1 MLKNNHYSSR
11 KGLLLFVIGVFLSVL
26 ILMPG
31 SSLYAQQRLDDEVM
45 PKEVGRPQEK
55 ASEPINPTKEVK
67 DAAKFFYLQGVKK
80 AEKKD
85 YAEAL
90 EDLKKSYG
98 LFPNKKIK
106 TQIDKLA
113 SFLDKQTAPDIQE
126 VGESLS
132 TKKTP
137 FIDKLASFFGK
148 KTTPA
153 EKDEEDRKS
162 SSTKKTPFTER
173 LASFFGKQTT
183 PSVKNK
189 EEDIQVSEGKKS
201 AEPTTA
207 IKIRKSRAVS
217 LITGKLGAATYYK
230 QGLKKAKEKDY
241 TGALDDLIKAYK
253 LFPDKKIKTQIDKLT
268 SFLGTK
274 PILFATGKIEA
285 ETYYKQ
291 GIKKAKEKNY
301 EGALKDLISAYKLFP
316 DKKIKTQI
324 DKLASFLGKKPILF
338 AKEGEKEK
346 SLPEESDRSVKPA
359 EERPNVMKLA
369 GEIFDITESLN
380 SSRRQSDYMARNSHE
395 HSYRQDIRS
404 KSRFENDIRTLE
416 KQLLVEPGNMLLKR
430 KLGLLYESKQDWDK
444 AKEIYLDLIQQES
457 YNPDNHFFLGL
468 LYASLGDL
476 DKARYLFEE
485 ALNLKPDHQP
495 TLEAMYS
502 FLDAADTK
510 KMGKDFLK
518 KSIRQNQNGPIQ
530 KMAIIR
536 EKLENELYDEA
547 VGLAEAGL
555 EQHPNH
561 SGFLYL
567 KGIGLEQNGEIEQAR
582 YSYQGALQFDPK
594 NQDIHLALA
603 DLYYNR
609 GQFLYAAL
617 SFKDAVTLNPGDI
630 NGRYMQGL
638 SFFNA
643 GEWSR
648 AASAWESLLHYQK
661 DHRFVKNLLPEAYY
675 ILAIEYNRT
684 SEYSKS
690 RSAFD
695 NAMRTNPNT
704 DIWLPEALRI
714 LGKHYREQ
722 SMYRESFTA
731 YQEVIELRPKDSGAY
746 LGLGITYWAIGENM
760 MARGAWEKSLKL
772 NPENNEAKGW
782 LMVAQQGS

>member
-1 MLKNNHYSSR
+1 
-11 KGLLLFVIGVFLSVL
+11 
-26 ILMPG
+26 
-31 SSLYAQQRLDDEVM
+31 
-45 PKEVGRPQEK
+45 
-55 ASEPINPTKEVK
+55 
-67 DAAKFFYLQGVKK
+67 
-80 AEKKD
+80 
-85 YAEAL
+85 
-90 EDLKKSYG
+90 
-98 LFPNKKIK
+98 
-106 TQIDKLA
+106 
-113 SFLDKQTAPDIQE
+113 
-126 VGESLS
+126 
-132 TKKTP
+132 
-137 FIDKLASFFGK
+137 
-148 KTTPA
+148 
-153 EKDEEDRKS
+153 
-162 SSTKKTPFTER
+162 
-173 LASFFGKQTT
+173 
-183 PSVKNK
+183 
-189 EEDIQVSEGKKS
+189 
-201 AEPTTA
+201 
-207 IKIRKSRAVS
+207 
-217 LITGKLGAATYYK
+217 
-230 QGLKKAKEKDY
+230 
-241 TGALDDLIKAYK
+241 
-253 LFPDKKIKTQIDKLT
+253 
-268 SFLGTK
+268 
-274 PILFATGKIEA
+274 
-285 ETYYKQ
+285 
-291 GIKKAKEKNY
+291 
-301 EGALKDLISAYKLFP
+301 
-316 DKKIKTQI
+316 
-324 DKLASFLGKKPILF
+324 
-338 AKEGEKEK
+338 
-346 SLPEESDRSVKPA
+346 
-359 EERPNVMKLA
+359 MKLA

-380 SSRRQSDYMARNSHE
+380 SSRRQSDYMARNSYE
-395 HSYRQDIRS
+395 HNYRKDIRS

-416 KQLLVEPGNMLLKR
+416 NQLLVEPGNILLKR

-502 FLDAADTK
+502 FLDAGDTK

-536 EKLENELYDEA
+536 EKLENELYNEA
-547 VGLAEAGL
+547 IGLAEAGL

-603 DLYYNR
+603 NLYYNR

-617 SFKDAVTLNPGDI
+617 SFKDAVNLNPGDI

-661 DHRFVKNLLPEAYY
+661 DHRLVKNLLPEAYY

-684 SEYSKS
+684 SEYSRS

-722 SMYRESFTA
+722 AMYRESFTA

-760 MARGAWEKSLKL
+760 MARGAWEKSLEL

>member
-1 MLKNNHYSSR
+1 MLKNNHYSSG
-11 KGLLLFVIGVFLSVL
+11 KGLLLFITGVFLSVL

-31 SSLYAQQRLDDEVM
+31 SSLCAQQRLDDEVM
-45 PKEVGRPQEK
+45 PKEVGRQQEK
-55 ASEPINPTKEVK
+55 ASEPINPTREVK
-67 DAAKFFYLQGVKK
+67 EAAKFFYLQGVKK
-80 AEKKD
+80 AEKRN
-85 YAEAL
+85 YGEAL
-90 EDLKKSYG
+90 EDLKKSYK
-98 LFPNKKIK
+98 LFPDKKIK

-113 SFLDKQTAPDIQE
+113 SFLDKKTTPDIKE
-126 VGESLS
+126 DRESLS

-148 KTTPA
+148 KTTPSV
-153 EKDEEDRKS
+153 KDEE
-162 SSTKKTPFTER
+162 
-173 LASFFGKQTT
+173 
-183 PSVKNK
+183 

-207 IKIRKSRAVS
+207 IKISKSRGVS
-217 LITGKLGAATYYK
+217 LLTGKLGAATYYK

-253 LFPDKKIKTQIDKLT
+253 FFPDKKIKTQIDKLT
-268 SFLGTK
+268 SFLG
-274 PILFATGKIEA
+274 I
-285 ETYYKQ
+285 
-291 GIKKAKEKNY
+291 
-301 EGALKDLISAYKLFP
+301 
-316 DKKIKTQI
+316 
-324 DKLASFLGKKPILF
+324 KPILF
-338 AKEGEKEK
+338 AKEGEKGK
-346 SLPEESDRSVKPA
+346 SFPEESDRSVKPA
-359 EERPNVMKLA
+359 EKRPNAMKLA

-380 SSRRQSDYMARNSHE
+380 SSRRQSEYMARNSYE
-395 HSYRQDIRS
+395 HTYRKDIRS

-416 KQLLVEPGNMLLKR
+416 KQLLVEPGNILLKR
-430 KLGLLYESKQDWDK
+430 KLGLLYERKQDWDK

-476 DKARYLFEE
+476 NKARYLFEE

-502 FLDAADTK
+502 FLDAGDTK
-510 KMGKDFLK
+510 KMGKEFLN
-518 KSIRQNQNGPIQ
+518 KSIRQNQSGPIQ

-547 VGLAEAGL
+547 IGLAEAGL

-603 DLYYNR
+603 NLYYNR

-643 GEWSR
+643 GDWSR

-661 DHRFVKNLLPEAYY
+661 DHRLVKNLLPEAYY

-684 SEYSKS
+684 SEYSRS

-704 DIWLPEALRI
+704 YIWLPEALRI

-722 SMYRESFTA
+722 AMYRESFTA

-760 MARGAWEKSLKL
+760 MARGAWEKSLEL

>member
-1 MLKNNHYSSR
+1 MLKNNHYSSG
-11 KGLLLFVIGVFLSVL
+11 KGLLLFITGVFLSVL

-31 SSLYAQQRLDDEVM
+31 SSLCAQQRLDDEVM
-45 PKEVGRPQEK
+45 PKEVGRQQEK
-55 ASEPINPTKEVK
+55 ASEPINPTREVK
-67 DAAKFFYLQGVKK
+67 EAAKFFYLQGVKK
-80 AEKKD
+80 AEKRN
-85 YAEAL
+85 YGEAL
-90 EDLKKSYG
+90 EDLKKSYK
-98 LFPNKKIK
+98 LFPDKKIK

-113 SFLDKQTAPDIQE
+113 SFLGKQTTPDIE
-126 VGESLS
+126 EDGESLS

-148 KTTPA
+148 KTTPSV
-153 EKDEEDRKS
+153 KDEE
-162 SSTKKTPFTER
+162 
-173 LASFFGKQTT
+173 
-183 PSVKNK
+183 

-207 IKIRKSRAVS
+207 IKISKSRGVS

-268 SFLGTK
+268 SFLGIK
-274 PILFATGKIEA
+274 PILFAE
-285 ETYYKQ
+285 
-291 GIKKAKEKNY
+291 
-301 EGALKDLISAYKLFP
+301 
-316 DKKIKTQI
+316 
-324 DKLASFLGKKPILF
+324 
-338 AKEGEKEK
+338 EGEKGK
-346 SLPEESDRSVKPA
+346 SFPEESDRSGKPA
-359 EERPNVMKLA
+359 EKRPNAMKLA

-380 SSRRQSDYMARNSHE
+380 SSRRQSEYMARNSYE
-395 HSYRQDIRS
+395 HTYRKDIRS

-416 KQLLVEPGNMLLKR
+416 KQLLVEPGNILLKR
-430 KLGLLYESKQDWDK
+430 KLGLLYERKQDWDK

-502 FLDAADTK
+502 FLDAGDTK
-510 KMGKDFLK
+510 KMGKEFLK
-518 KSIRQNQNGPIQ
+518 KSIRQNQSGPIQ

-547 VGLAEAGL
+547 IGLAEAGL

-582 YSYQGALQFDPK
+582 YSYQGAIQFDPK

-603 DLYYNR
+603 NLYYNR

-648 AASAWESLLHYQK
+648 AASAWESLLYYQK
-661 DHRFVKNLLPEAYY
+661 DHRLVKNLLPEAYY

-684 SEYSKS
+684 SEYSRS

-704 DIWLPEALRI
+704 YIWLPEALRI

-722 SMYRESFTA
+722 AMYRESFTA

-760 MARGAWEKSLKL
+760 MARGAWEKSLEL

-782 LMVAQQGS
+782 LIVAQQGS

>member
-1 MLKNNHYSSR
+1 M
-11 KGLLLFVIGVFLSVL
+11 
-26 ILMPG
+26 
-31 SSLYAQQRLDDEVM
+31 
-45 PKEVGRPQEK
+45 
-55 ASEPINPTKEVK
+55 
-67 DAAKFFYLQGVKK
+67 
-80 AEKKD
+80 
-85 YAEAL
+85 
-90 EDLKKSYG
+90 
-98 LFPNKKIK
+98 
-106 TQIDKLA
+106 
-113 SFLDKQTAPDIQE
+113 
-126 VGESLS
+126 
-132 TKKTP
+132 
-137 FIDKLASFFGK
+137 
-148 KTTPA
+148 
-153 EKDEEDRKS
+153 
-162 SSTKKTPFTER
+162 
-173 LASFFGKQTT
+173 
-183 PSVKNK
+183 
-189 EEDIQVSEGKKS
+189 
-201 AEPTTA
+201 
-207 IKIRKSRAVS
+207 
-217 LITGKLGAATYYK
+217 GAATYYK

-253 LFPDKKIKTQIDKLT
+253 FFPDKKIKTQIDKLT
-268 SFLGTK
+268 SFLGIK
-274 PILFATGKIEA
+274 PILFAE
-285 ETYYKQ
+285 
-291 GIKKAKEKNY
+291 
-301 EGALKDLISAYKLFP
+301 
-316 DKKIKTQI
+316 
-324 DKLASFLGKKPILF
+324 
-338 AKEGEKEK
+338 EGEKGK
-346 SLPEESDRSVKPA
+346 SFPEESDRSGKPA
-359 EERPNVMKLA
+359 EKRPNAMKLA

-380 SSRRQSDYMARNSHE
+380 SSRRQSEYMARNSYE
-395 HSYRQDIRS
+395 HTYRKDIRS

-416 KQLLVEPGNMLLKR
+416 KQLLVEPGNILLKR
-430 KLGLLYESKQDWDK
+430 KLGLLYERKQDWDK

-502 FLDAADTK
+502 FLDAGDTK
-510 KMGKDFLK
+510 KMGKEFLK

-536 EKLENELYDEA
+536 EKLEIELYDEA
-547 VGLAEAGL
+547 IGLAEAGL

-582 YSYQGALQFDPK
+582 YSYQGAIQFDPK

-603 DLYYNR
+603 NLYYNR

-648 AASAWESLLHYQK
+648 AASAWESLLYYQK
-661 DHRFVKNLLPEAYY
+661 DHQLVKNLLPEAYY
-675 ILAIEYNRT
+675 ILAIEYNRA
-684 SEYSKS
+684 SEYSRS

-704 DIWLPEALRI
+704 YIWLPEALRI

-722 SMYRESFTA
+722 AMYRESFTA

-760 MARGAWEKSLKL
+760 MARGAWEKSLEL

-782 LMVAQQGS
+782 LIVAQQGS

>member
-1 MLKNNHYSSR
+1 MLKNNHYSSG
-11 KGLLLFVIGVFLSVL
+11 KGLLLFITGVFLSVL

-31 SSLYAQQRLDDEVM
+31 SSLCAQQRLDDEVM
-45 PKEVGRPQEK
+45 PKEVGRQQEK
-55 ASEPINPTKEVK
+55 ASEPINPTREVK
-67 DAAKFFYLQGVKK
+67 EAAKFFYLQGVKK
-80 AEKKD
+80 AEKRN
-85 YAEAL
+85 YGEAL
-90 EDLKKSYG
+90 EDLKKSYR
-98 LFPNKKIK
+98 LFPDKKIK

-113 SFLDKQTAPDIQE
+113 SFLGKQTTPDIE
-126 VGESLS
+126 EDGESLS

-148 KTTPA
+148 KTTPSV
-153 EKDEEDRKS
+153 KDEE
-162 SSTKKTPFTER
+162 
-173 LASFFGKQTT
+173 
-183 PSVKNK
+183 

-207 IKIRKSRAVS
+207 IKISKSRGVS

-253 LFPDKKIKTQIDKLT
+253 FFPDKKIKTQIDKLTSFLGIKPILFATGEIEAKTYYREGLKKAKEKDYEGALEDLIKAYKLFPDKKIKTQIDKLT
-268 SFLGTK
+268 SFLGIK
-274 PILFATGKIEA
+274 PILFAE
-285 ETYYKQ
+285 
-291 GIKKAKEKNY
+291 
-301 EGALKDLISAYKLFP
+301 
-316 DKKIKTQI
+316 
-324 DKLASFLGKKPILF
+324 
-338 AKEGEKEK
+338 EGEKGK
-346 SLPEESDRSVKPA
+346 SFPEESDRSGKPA
-359 EERPNVMKLA
+359 EKRPNAMKLA

-380 SSRRQSDYMARNSHE
+380 SSRRQSEYMARNSYE
-395 HSYRQDIRS
+395 HTYRKDIRS

-416 KQLLVEPGNMLLKR
+416 KQLLVEPGNILLKR
-430 KLGLLYESKQDWDK
+430 KLGLLYERKQDWDK

-502 FLDAADTK
+502 YLDDAGDTK

-547 VGLAEAGL
+547 IGLAEAGL

-582 YSYQGALQFDPK
+582 YSYQGAIQFDPK

-603 DLYYNR
+603 NLYYNR

-617 SFKDAVTLNPGDI
+617 SFKDAVNLNPGDI

-684 SEYSKS
+684 SEYSRS

-704 DIWLPEALRI
+704 YIWLPEALRI

-722 SMYRESFTA
+722 AMYRESFTA

-760 MARGAWEKSLKL
+760 MARGAWEKSLEL

-782 LMVAQQGS
+782 LIVAQQGS

>member
-11 KGLLLFVIGVFLSVL
+11 KGLLLFITGVFLSVL

-31 SSLYAQQRLDDEVM
+31 SSLCAQQRLDDEVM
-45 PKEVGRPQEK
+45 PKEVGRQQEK
-55 ASEPINPTKEVK
+55 ASEPINPTREVK
-67 DAAKFFYLQGVKK
+67 EAAKFFYLQGVKK
-80 AEKKD
+80 AEKRN
-85 YAEAL
+85 YGEAL
-90 EDLKKSYG
+90 EDLKKSYK
-98 LFPNKKIK
+98 LFPDKKIK

-113 SFLDKQTAPDIQE
+113 SFLDKKTTPDIKE
-126 VGESLS
+126 DRESLS

-148 KTTPA
+148 KTTPSV
-153 EKDEEDRKS
+153 KDEE
-162 SSTKKTPFTER
+162 
-173 LASFFGKQTT
+173 
-183 PSVKNK
+183 

-207 IKIRKSRAVS
+207 IKISKSRGVS

-253 LFPDKKIKTQIDKLT
+253 FFPDKKIKTQIDKLT
-268 SFLGTK
+268 SFLGIK
-274 PILFATGKIEA
+274 PILFAE
-285 ETYYKQ
+285 
-291 GIKKAKEKNY
+291 
-301 EGALKDLISAYKLFP
+301 
-316 DKKIKTQI
+316 
-324 DKLASFLGKKPILF
+324 
-338 AKEGEKEK
+338 EGEKGK
-346 SLPEESDRSVKPA
+346 SFPEESDRSGKPA
-359 EERPNVMKLA
+359 EKRPNAMKLA

-380 SSRRQSDYMARNSHE
+380 SSRRQSEYMARNSYE
-395 HSYRQDIRS
+395 HTYRKDIRS

-416 KQLLVEPGNMLLKR
+416 KQLLVEPGNILLKR
-430 KLGLLYESKQDWDK
+430 KLGLLYERKQDWDK

-502 FLDAADTK
+502 FLDAGDTK
-510 KMGKDFLK
+510 KMGKEFLK
-518 KSIRQNQNGPIQ
+518 KSIRQNQSGPIQ

-547 VGLAEAGL
+547 IGLAEAGL

-582 YSYQGALQFDPK
+582 YSYQGAIQFDPK

-603 DLYYNR
+603 NLYYNR

-675 ILAIEYNRT
+675 ILAIEYNRA
-684 SEYSKS
+684 SEYSRS

-704 DIWLPEALRI
+704 YIWLPEALRI

-722 SMYRESFTA
+722 AMYRESFTA

-760 MARGAWEKSLKL
+760 MARGAWEKSLEL

-782 LMVAQQGS
+782 LIVAQQGS

>member
-1 MLKNNHYSSR
+1 MLKNNHYSLR
-11 KGLLLFVIGVFLSVL
+11 KGLLLLITGVFLSVL
-26 ILMPG
+26 ILLPG

-55 ASEPINPTKEVK
+55 ASEPINPTREVK
-67 DAAKFFYLQGVKK
+67 EAAKFFYLQGVKK

-113 SFLDKQTAPDIQE
+113 SFLDKQTTPEIEED
-126 VGESLS
+126 GKSS
-132 TKKTP
+132 FTKKTP

-162 SSTKKTPFTER
+162 SSTKKTPFTDK
-173 LASFFGKQTT
+173 LASFFGKKTT
-183 PSVKNK
+183 PAEKDE
-189 EEDIQVSEGKKS
+189 EEDIQVSDGKKS
-201 AEPTTA
+201 AEPIKA

-230 QGLKKAKEKDY
+230 QGIKKAKEKDY
-241 TGALDDLIKAYK
+241 TGALDDLIK
-253 LFPDKKIKTQIDKLT
+253 
-268 SFLGTK
+268 
-274 PILFATGKIEA
+274 
-285 ETYYKQ
+285 
-291 GIKKAKEKNY
+291 
-301 EGALKDLISAYKLFP
+301 AYKLFP

-346 SLPEESDRSVKPA
+346 YLPEESDRSVKPA
-359 EERPNVMKLA
+359 EKRPNAMKLA

-395 HSYRQDIRS
+395 HSYRKDIRS

-476 DKARYLFEE
+476 NKARYLFEE

-502 FLDAADTK
+502 FLDAGDTK

-547 VGLAEAGL
+547 IGLAEAGL

-594 NQDIHLALA
+594 SQDIHLALA
-603 DLYYNR
+603 NLYYNR

-661 DHRFVKNLLPEAYY
+661 DHRLVKDLLPEAYY
-675 ILAIEYNRT
+675 ILAIEYNRK
-684 SEYSKS
+684 SEHSRS

-722 SMYRESFTA
+722 AMFRESFTA

-760 MARGAWEKSLKL
+760 MARGAWEKSLEL

>member
-1 MLKNNHYSSR
+1 M
-11 KGLLLFVIGVFLSVL
+11 
-26 ILMPG
+26 
-31 SSLYAQQRLDDEVM
+31 
-45 PKEVGRPQEK
+45 
-55 ASEPINPTKEVK
+55 
-67 DAAKFFYLQGVKK
+67 
-80 AEKKD
+80 
-85 YAEAL
+85 
-90 EDLKKSYG
+90 
-98 LFPNKKIK
+98 
-106 TQIDKLA
+106 
-113 SFLDKQTAPDIQE
+113 
-126 VGESLS
+126 
-132 TKKTP
+132 
-137 FIDKLASFFGK
+137 
-148 KTTPA
+148 
-153 EKDEEDRKS
+153 
-162 SSTKKTPFTER
+162 
-173 LASFFGKQTT
+173 
-183 PSVKNK
+183 
-189 EEDIQVSEGKKS
+189 
-201 AEPTTA
+201 
-207 IKIRKSRAVS
+207 
-217 LITGKLGAATYYK
+217 GAATYYK

-268 SFLGTK
+268 SFLG
-274 PILFATGKIEA
+274 I
-285 ETYYKQ
+285 
-291 GIKKAKEKNY
+291 
-301 EGALKDLISAYKLFP
+301 
-316 DKKIKTQI
+316 
-324 DKLASFLGKKPILF
+324 KPILF
-338 AKEGEKEK
+338 AKEGEKGK
-346 SLPEESDRSVKPA
+346 SFPEELDRSGKPA
-359 EERPNVMKLA
+359 EKRPNAMKLA

-380 SSRRQSDYMARNSHE
+380 SSRRQSEYMARNSYE
-395 HSYRQDIRS
+395 HTYRKDIRS

-416 KQLLVEPGNMLLKR
+416 KQLLVEPGNILLKR
-430 KLGLLYESKQDWDK
+430 KLGLLYERKQDWDK

-502 FLDAADTK
+502 FLDAGDTK
-510 KMGKDFLK
+510 KMGKEFLK
-518 KSIRQNQNGPIQ
+518 KSIRQNQSGPIQ
-530 KMAIIR
+530 KMTIIR

-547 VGLAEAGL
+547 IGLAEAGL

-603 DLYYNR
+603 NLYYNR

-661 DHRFVKNLLPEAYY
+661 DHRLVKNLLPEAYY

-684 SEYSKS
+684 SEYSRS

-704 DIWLPEALRI
+704 YIWLPEALRI

-722 SMYRESFTA
+722 AMYRESFTA

-760 MARGAWEKSLKL
+760 MARGAWEKSLEL

-782 LMVAQQGS
+782 LIVAQQGS

>member
-11 KGLLLFVIGVFLSVL
+11 KGLLLFITGVFLSVL

-31 SSLYAQQRLDDEVM
+31 SSLCAQQRLDDEVM
-45 PKEVGRPQEK
+45 PKEVGRQQEK
-55 ASEPINPTKEVK
+55 ASEPINPTREVK
-67 DAAKFFYLQGVKK
+67 EAAKFFYLQGVKK
-80 AEKKD
+80 AEKRN
-85 YAEAL
+85 YGEAL
-90 EDLKKSYG
+90 EDLKKSYK
-98 LFPNKKIK
+98 LFPDKKIK

-113 SFLDKQTAPDIQE
+113 SFLDIQTTPAEKDE
-126 VGESLS
+126 EDGESLS
-132 TKKTP
+132 TKRTP
-137 FIDKLASFFGK
+137 FTDKLASFFGK
-148 KTTPA
+148 KTTPSV
-153 EKDEEDRKS
+153 KDEE
-162 SSTKKTPFTER
+162 
-173 LASFFGKQTT
+173 
-183 PSVKNK
+183 

-207 IKIRKSRAVS
+207 IKIRKSRAAS

-241 TGALDDLIKAYK
+241 TGALDALIKAYK
-253 LFPDKKIKTQIDKLT
+253 FFPDKKIKTQIDKLT
-268 SFLGTK
+268 SFLG
-274 PILFATGKIEA
+274 I
-285 ETYYKQ
+285 
-291 GIKKAKEKNY
+291 
-301 EGALKDLISAYKLFP
+301 
-316 DKKIKTQI
+316 
-324 DKLASFLGKKPILF
+324 KPILF
-338 AKEGEKEK
+338 AKEGEKGK
-346 SLPEESDRSVKPA
+346 SFPEESDRSVKPA
-359 EERPNVMKLA
+359 EKRPNAMKLA

-380 SSRRQSDYMARNSHE
+380 SSRRQTEYMARNSYE
-395 HSYRQDIRS
+395 HTYRKDIRS

-416 KQLLVEPGNMLLKR
+416 KQLLVEPGNILLKR
-430 KLGLLYESKQDWDK
+430 KLGLLYERKQDWDK

-502 FLDAADTK
+502 YLDAGDTK
-510 KMGKDFLK
+510 KMGMEFLK
-518 KSIRQNQNGPIQ
+518 KSIRQNQSGPIQ

-547 VGLAEAGL
+547 IGLAEAGL

-582 YSYQGALQFDPK
+582 YSYQGAIQFDPK

-603 DLYYNR
+603 NLYYNR

-661 DHRFVKNLLPEAYY
+661 DHRLVKNLLPEAYY
-675 ILAIEYNRT
+675 ILAIEYNRA
-684 SEYSKS
+684 SEYSRS

-704 DIWLPEALRI
+704 YIWLPEALRI

-722 SMYRESFTA
+722 AMYRESFTA

-760 MARGAWEKSLKL
+760 MARGAWEKSLEL

-782 LMVAQQGS
+782 LIVAQQGS

>member
-1 MLKNNHYSSR
+1 MYFHKCEMQNAEFNMLKNNHYSSG
-11 KGLLLFVIGVFLSVL
+11 KGLLLFITGVFLSVL

-31 SSLYAQQRLDDEVM
+31 SSLCAQQRLDDEVM
-45 PKEVGRPQEK
+45 PKEVGRQQEK
-55 ASEPINPTKEVK
+55 ASEPINPTREVK
-67 DAAKFFYLQGVKK
+67 EAAKFFYLQGVKK
-80 AEKKD
+80 AEKRN
-85 YAEAL
+85 YGEAL
-90 EDLKKSYG
+90 EDLKKSYK
-98 LFPNKKIK
+98 LFPDKKIK

-113 SFLDKQTAPDIQE
+113 SFLDKKTTPDIKE
-126 VGESLS
+126 DRESLS

-148 KTTPA
+148 KTTPSV
-153 EKDEEDRKS
+153 KDEE
-162 SSTKKTPFTER
+162 
-173 LASFFGKQTT
+173 
-183 PSVKNK
+183 

-207 IKIRKSRAVS
+207 IKISKSRGVS

-253 LFPDKKIKTQIDKLT
+253 FFPDKKIKTQIDKLT
-268 SFLGTK
+268 SFLGIK
-274 PILFATGKIEA
+274 PILFAE
-285 ETYYKQ
+285 
-291 GIKKAKEKNY
+291 
-301 EGALKDLISAYKLFP
+301 
-316 DKKIKTQI
+316 
-324 DKLASFLGKKPILF
+324 
-338 AKEGEKEK
+338 EGEKGK
-346 SLPEESDRSVKPA
+346 SFPEESDRSGKPA
-359 EERPNVMKLA
+359 EKRPNAMKLA

-380 SSRRQSDYMARNSHE
+380 SSRRQSEYMARNSYE
-395 HSYRQDIRS
+395 HTYRKDIRS

-416 KQLLVEPGNMLLKR
+416 KQLLVEPGNILLKR
-430 KLGLLYESKQDWDK
+430 KLGLLYERKQDWDK

-502 FLDAADTK
+502 FLDAGDTK
-510 KMGKDFLK
+510 KMGKEFLK
-518 KSIRQNQNGPIQ
+518 KSIRQNQSGPIQ

-536 EKLENELYDEA
+536 EKLEIELYDEA
-547 VGLAEAGL
+547 IGLAEAGL

-603 DLYYNR
+603 NLYYNR

-661 DHRFVKNLLPEAYY
+661 DHRLVKNLLPEAYY

-684 SEYSKS
+684 SEYSRS

-704 DIWLPEALRI
+704 YIWLPEALRT

-722 SMYRESFTA
+722 AMYRESFTA

-760 MARGAWEKSLKL
+760 MARGAWEKSLEL

-782 LMVAQQGS
+782 LIVAQQGS

>member
-1 MLKNNHYSSR
+1 MLKNNHYSLR
-11 KGLLLFVIGVFLSVL
+11 KGLLLFITGVFLSVL

-31 SSLYAQQRLDDEVM
+31 SSLYGQQRLDDEVM

-67 DAAKFFYLQGVKK
+67 EAAKFFYLQGVKK

-113 SFLDKQTAPDIQE
+113 SFLGKQTTPEIEED
-126 VGESLS
+126 GKSS
-132 TKKTP
+132 FTKKTP

-153 EKDEEDRKS
+153 EKDEE
-162 SSTKKTPFTER
+162 
-173 LASFFGKQTT
+173 
-183 PSVKNK
+183 
-189 EEDIQVSEGKKS
+189 EDIQVSEGKKS
-201 AEPTTA
+201 AEPTKA

-253 LFPDKKIKTQIDKLT
+253 LFPDKKIKTQIDKL
-268 SFLGTK
+268 
-274 PILFATGKIEA
+274 
-285 ETYYKQ
+285 
-291 GIKKAKEKNY
+291 
-301 EGALKDLISAYKLFP
+301 
-316 DKKIKTQI
+316 
-324 DKLASFLGKKPILF
+324 ASFLGKKPILF
-338 AKEGEKEK
+338 AKKGEKEK
-346 SLPEESDRSVKPA
+346 YLPEESDRSVKPA
-359 EERPNVMKLA
+359 EKRPNAMKLA

-395 HSYRQDIRS
+395 HSYRKDIRS

-476 DKARYLFEE
+476 NKARYLFEE

-502 FLDAADTK
+502 FLDAGDTK

-547 VGLAEAGL
+547 IGLAEAGL
-555 EQHPNH
+555 EQHH
-561 SGFLYL
+561 G
-567 KGIGLEQNGEIEQAR
+567 
-582 YSYQGALQFDPK
+582 
-594 NQDIHLALA
+594 
-603 DLYYNR
+603 
-609 GQFLYAAL
+609 
-617 SFKDAVTLNPGDI
+617 PG
-630 NGRYMQGL
+630 
-638 SFFNA
+638 S
-643 GEWSR
+643 EV
-648 AASAWESLLHYQK
+648 SLRHC
-661 DHRFVKNLLPEAYY
+661 
-675 ILAIEYNRT
+675 
-684 SEYSKS
+684 SSS
-690 RSAFD
+690 
-695 NAMRTNPNT
+695 
-704 DIWLPEALRI
+704 
-714 LGKHYREQ
+714 
-722 SMYRESFTA
+722 
-731 YQEVIELRPKDSGAY
+731 
-746 LGLGITYWAIGENM
+746 
-760 MARGAWEKSLKL
+760 
-772 NPENNEAKGW
+772 
-782 LMVAQQGS
+782 

>member
-11 KGLLLFVIGVFLSVL
+11 KGLFLFITGVFLSVL

-45 PKEVGRPQEK
+45 PKEVGRQQEK
-55 ASEPINPTKEVK
+55 ASEPINPTREVK
-67 DAAKFFYLQGVKK
+67 EAAKFFYLQGLKK

-90 EDLKKSYG
+90 EDLKKSYR

-113 SFLDKQTAPDIQE
+113 SFLDKQTTPAEKDE
-126 VGESLS
+126 EDRESLS

-148 KTTPA
+148 KTTPFVKE
-153 EKDEEDRKS
+153 EKDEEK
-162 SSTKKTPFTER
+162 
-173 LASFFGKQTT
+173 
-183 PSVKNK
+183 
-189 EEDIQVSEGKKS
+189 DIQVTEGKKS

-207 IKIRKSRAVS
+207 IKISKLRGVS
-217 LITGKLGAATYYK
+217 LITDELGAATYYK

-253 LFPDKKIKTQIDKLT
+253 FFPDKKIKTQIDKLT
-268 SFLGTK
+268 SFLG
-274 PILFATGKIEA
+274 I
-285 ETYYKQ
+285 
-291 GIKKAKEKNY
+291 
-301 EGALKDLISAYKLFP
+301 
-316 DKKIKTQI
+316 
-324 DKLASFLGKKPILF
+324 KPILF
-338 AKEGEKEK
+338 AKEGEKGK
-346 SLPEESDRSVKPA
+346 SFPEESDRLVKPA
-359 EERPNVMKLA
+359 EKRPNAMKLA

-380 SSRRQSDYMARNSHE
+380 SSRRQTEYMARNSYE
-395 HSYRQDIRS
+395 HTYRKDIRS

-416 KQLLVEPGNMLLKR
+416 KQLLVEPGNILLKR
-430 KLGLLYESKQDWDK
+430 KLGLLYERKQDWDK

-502 FLDAADTK
+502 YLDAGDTK
-510 KMGKDFLK
+510 KMGMEFLK

-547 VGLAEAGL
+547 IGLAEAGL

-582 YSYQGALQFDPK
+582 YSYQSAIQFDPK

-603 DLYYNR
+603 NLYYNR

-661 DHRFVKNLLPEAYY
+661 DHRLVKNLLPEAYY

-684 SEYSKS
+684 SEYSRS
-690 RSAFD
+690 RFAFD

-704 DIWLPEALRI
+704 YIWLPEALRI

-722 SMYRESFTA
+722 AMYRESFTA

-760 MARGAWEKSLKL
+760 MARGAWEKSLEL

-782 LMVAQQGS
+782 LIVAQQGS

>member
-1 MLKNNHYSSR
+1 M
-11 KGLLLFVIGVFLSVL
+11 
-26 ILMPG
+26 
-31 SSLYAQQRLDDEVM
+31 
-45 PKEVGRPQEK
+45 
-55 ASEPINPTKEVK
+55 
-67 DAAKFFYLQGVKK
+67 
-80 AEKKD
+80 
-85 YAEAL
+85 
-90 EDLKKSYG
+90 
-98 LFPNKKIK
+98 
-106 TQIDKLA
+106 
-113 SFLDKQTAPDIQE
+113 
-126 VGESLS
+126 
-132 TKKTP
+132 
-137 FIDKLASFFGK
+137 
-148 KTTPA
+148 
-153 EKDEEDRKS
+153 
-162 SSTKKTPFTER
+162 
-173 LASFFGKQTT
+173 
-183 PSVKNK
+183 
-189 EEDIQVSEGKKS
+189 
-201 AEPTTA
+201 
-207 IKIRKSRAVS
+207 
-217 LITGKLGAATYYK
+217 
-230 QGLKKAKEKDY
+230 
-241 TGALDDLIKAYK
+241 
-253 LFPDKKIKTQIDKLT
+253 
-268 SFLGTK
+268 
-274 PILFATGKIEA
+274 
-285 ETYYKQ
+285 
-291 GIKKAKEKNY
+291 
-301 EGALKDLISAYKLFP
+301 
-316 DKKIKTQI
+316 
-324 DKLASFLGKKPILF
+324 
-338 AKEGEKEK
+338 
-346 SLPEESDRSVKPA
+346 PEESDRSVKPA
-359 EERPNVMKLA
+359 EKRPNAMKLA

-380 SSRRQSDYMARNSHE
+380 SSRRQSEYMARNSYE
-395 HSYRQDIRS
+395 HTYRKDIRS

-416 KQLLVEPGNMLLKR
+416 KQLLVEPGNILLKR
-430 KLGLLYESKQDWDK
+430 KLGLLYERKQDWDK

-476 DKARYLFEE
+476 SKARYLFEE

-495 TLEAMYS
+495 TLEAIYS

-547 VGLAEAGL
+547 IGLAEAGL

-594 NQDIHLALA
+594 SQDIHLALA
-603 DLYYNR
+603 NLYYNR

-661 DHRFVKNLLPEAYY
+661 DHRLVKNLLPEAYY
-675 ILAIEYNRT
+675 ILAIEYNRA
-684 SEYSKS
+684 SEYSRS

-704 DIWLPEALRI
+704 YIWLPEALRI

-722 SMYRESFTA
+722 AMYRESFTA

-760 MARGAWEKSLKL
+760 MARGAWEKSLEL

>member
-1 MLKNNHYSSR
+1 MLKNNHYSLR
-11 KGLLLFVIGVFLSVL
+11 KGLLLLITGVFLSVL

-31 SSLYAQQRLDDEVM
+31 SSLYGQQRLDDEVM
-45 PKEVGRPQEK
+45 PKEVGRQQEK
-55 ASEPINPTKEVK
+55 ASEPINPTREVK
-67 DAAKFFYLQGVKK
+67 EAAKFFYLQGVKK
-80 AEKKD
+80 AEKRN
-85 YAEAL
+85 YGEAL
-90 EDLKKSYG
+90 EDLKKSYK
-98 LFPNKKIK
+98 LFPDKKIK

-113 SFLDKQTAPDIQE
+113 SFLDKKTTPDIKE
-126 VGESLS
+126 DRESLS

-148 KTTPA
+148 KTTPSV
-153 EKDEEDRKS
+153 KDEE
-162 SSTKKTPFTER
+162 
-173 LASFFGKQTT
+173 
-183 PSVKNK
+183 

-207 IKIRKSRAVS
+207 IKISKSRGVS

-253 LFPDKKIKTQIDKLT
+253 FFPDKKIKTQIDKLT
-268 SFLGTK
+268 SFLGIK
-274 PILFATGKIEA
+274 PILFAE
-285 ETYYKQ
+285 
-291 GIKKAKEKNY
+291 
-301 EGALKDLISAYKLFP
+301 
-316 DKKIKTQI
+316 
-324 DKLASFLGKKPILF
+324 
-338 AKEGEKEK
+338 EGEKGK
-346 SLPEESDRSVKPA
+346 SFPEESDRSGKPA
-359 EERPNVMKLA
+359 EKRPNAMKLA

-380 SSRRQSDYMARNSHE
+380 SSRRQSEYMARNSYE
-395 HSYRQDIRS
+395 HTYRKDIRS

-416 KQLLVEPGNMLLKR
+416 KQLLVEPGNILLKR
-430 KLGLLYESKQDWDK
+430 KLGLLYERKQDWDK

-518 KSIRQNQNGPIQ
+518 KSIRQNQSGPIQ

-547 VGLAEAGL
+547 IGLAEAGL

-582 YSYQGALQFDPK
+582 YSYQGAIQFDPK

-603 DLYYNR
+603 NLYYNR

-661 DHRFVKNLLPEAYY
+661 DHRLVKNLLPEAYY
-675 ILAIEYNRT
+675 ILAIEYNRA
-684 SEYSKS
+684 SEYSRS

-704 DIWLPEALRI
+704 YIWLPEALRI

-722 SMYRESFTA
+722 AMYRESFTA

-760 MARGAWEKSLKL
+760 MARGAWEKSLEL

-782 LMVAQQGS
+782 LIVAQQGS

>member
-1 MLKNNHYSSR
+1 M
-11 KGLLLFVIGVFLSVL
+11 
-26 ILMPG
+26 
-31 SSLYAQQRLDDEVM
+31 
-45 PKEVGRPQEK
+45 
-55 ASEPINPTKEVK
+55 
-67 DAAKFFYLQGVKK
+67 
-80 AEKKD
+80 
-85 YAEAL
+85 
-90 EDLKKSYG
+90 KKSYR

-113 SFLDKQTAPDIQE
+113 SFLDKQTTPAEKDEE
-126 VGESLS
+126 VRESLS

-153 EKDEEDRKS
+153 EKDEEVRES
-162 SSTKKTPFTER
+162 LSTKKTPFIDK
-173 LASFFGKQTT
+173 LASFFGKKTT
-183 PSVKNK
+183 PFVK
-189 EEDIQVSEGKKS
+189 EEKDEEKDIQVTEGKKS

-207 IKIRKSRAVS
+207 IKISKLRGVS
-217 LITGKLGAATYYK
+217 LITDELGAATYYK

-253 LFPDKKIKTQIDKLT
+253 FFPDKKIKTQIDKLTSFLGIKPILFATGKIEAENYYREGLKKAKEKDYEGALEDLINAYKLFPDKKIKTQIDKLT
-268 SFLGTK
+268 SFLG
-274 PILFATGKIEA
+274 I
-285 ETYYKQ
+285 
-291 GIKKAKEKNY
+291 
-301 EGALKDLISAYKLFP
+301 
-316 DKKIKTQI
+316 
-324 DKLASFLGKKPILF
+324 KPILF
-338 AKEGEKEK
+338 AKEGEKGK
-346 SLPEESDRSVKPA
+346 SFPEESDRSVKPA
-359 EERPNVMKLA
+359 EKRPNAMKLA

-380 SSRRQSDYMARNSHE
+380 SSRRQSEYMARNSYE
-395 HSYRQDIRS
+395 HTYRKDIRS

-416 KQLLVEPGNMLLKR
+416 KQLLVEPGNILLKR
-430 KLGLLYESKQDWDK
+430 KLGLLYERKQDWDK

-502 FLDAADTK
+502 YLDAGDTK
-510 KMGKDFLK
+510 KMGMEFLK
-518 KSIRQNQNGPIQ
+518 KSIRQNQSGPIQ

-547 VGLAEAGL
+547 IGLAEAGL

-582 YSYQGALQFDPK
+582 YSYQGAIQFDPK

-603 DLYYNR
+603 NLYYNR

-661 DHRFVKNLLPEAYY
+661 DHRLVKNLLPEAYY

-684 SEYSKS
+684 SEYSRS

-704 DIWLPEALRI
+704 YIWLPEALRI

-722 SMYRESFTA
+722 AMYRESFTA

-760 MARGAWEKSLKL
+760 MARGAWEKSLEL

-782 LMVAQQGS
+782 LIVAQQGS

>member
-11 KGLLLFVIGVFLSVL
+11 KGLFLFITGVFLSVL

-31 SSLYAQQRLDDEVM
+31 SSLCAQQRLDDEVM
-45 PKEVGRPQEK
+45 PKEVGRQQEK
-55 ASEPINPTKEVK
+55 ASEPINPTREVK
-67 DAAKFFYLQGVKK
+67 EAAKFFYLQGVKK
-80 AEKKD
+80 AEKRN
-85 YAEAL
+85 YGEAL
-90 EDLKKSYG
+90 EDLKKSYK
-98 LFPNKKIK
+98 LFPDKKIK

-113 SFLDKQTAPDIQE
+113 SFLDKKTTPDIKE
-126 VGESLS
+126 DRESLS
-132 TKKTP
+132 TKKTA

-148 KTTPA
+148 KTTPSV
-153 EKDEEDRKS
+153 KDEE
-162 SSTKKTPFTER
+162 
-173 LASFFGKQTT
+173 
-183 PSVKNK
+183 

-207 IKIRKSRAVS
+207 IKISKSRGVS

-253 LFPDKKIKTQIDKLT
+253 FFPDKKIKTQIDKLT
-268 SFLGTK
+268 SFLG
-274 PILFATGKIEA
+274 I
-285 ETYYKQ
+285 
-291 GIKKAKEKNY
+291 
-301 EGALKDLISAYKLFP
+301 
-316 DKKIKTQI
+316 
-324 DKLASFLGKKPILF
+324 KPILF
-338 AKEGEKEK
+338 AKEGEKGK
-346 SLPEESDRSVKPA
+346 SFPEESDKSGKPA
-359 EERPNVMKLA
+359 EKRPNAMKLA

-380 SSRRQSDYMARNSHE
+380 SSRRQSEYMARNSYE
-395 HSYRQDIRS
+395 HTYRKDIRS

-416 KQLLVEPGNMLLKR
+416 KQLLVEPGNILLKR
-430 KLGLLYESKQDWDK
+430 KLGLLYERKQDWDK

-502 FLDAADTK
+502 FLDAGDTK
-510 KMGKDFLK
+510 KMGKEFLN
-518 KSIRQNQNGPIQ
+518 KSIRQNQSGPIQ

-547 VGLAEAGL
+547 IGLAEAGL
-555 EQHPNH
+555 EQHPSH

-582 YSYQGALQFDPK
+582 YSYQGAIQFDPK

-603 DLYYNR
+603 NLYYNR

-648 AASAWESLLHYQK
+648 AASAWESLLYYQK
-661 DHRFVKNLLPEAYY
+661 DHQLVKNLLPEAYY
-675 ILAIEYNRT
+675 ILAIEYNRA
-684 SEYSKS
+684 SEYSRS

-704 DIWLPEALRI
+704 YIWLPEALRI

-722 SMYRESFTA
+722 AMYRESFTA

-760 MARGAWEKSLKL
+760 MARGAWEKSLEL

-782 LMVAQQGS
+782 LIVAQQGS

>member
-1 MLKNNHYSSR
+1 MLKNNHYSSG
-11 KGLLLFVIGVFLSVL
+11 KGLLLFITGVFLSVL

-31 SSLYAQQRLDDEVM
+31 SSLCAQQRLDDEVM
-45 PKEVGRPQEK
+45 PKEVGRQQEK
-55 ASEPINPTKEVK
+55 ASEPINPTREVK
-67 DAAKFFYLQGVKK
+67 EAAKFFYLQGVKK
-80 AEKKD
+80 AEKRN
-85 YAEAL
+85 YGEAL
-90 EDLKKSYG
+90 EDLKKSYK
-98 LFPNKKIK
+98 LFPDKKIK
-106 TQIDKLA
+106 TQIDKLT
-113 SFLDKQTAPDIQE
+113 SFLDKKTTPDIKE
-126 VGESLS
+126 DRESLS

-148 KTTPA
+148 KTTPSV
-153 EKDEEDRKS
+153 KDEE
-162 SSTKKTPFTER
+162 
-173 LASFFGKQTT
+173 
-183 PSVKNK
+183 

-207 IKIRKSRAVS
+207 IKISKPRGVS

-253 LFPDKKIKTQIDKLT
+253 FFPDKKIKTQIDKLT
-268 SFLGTK
+268 SFLG
-274 PILFATGKIEA
+274 I
-285 ETYYKQ
+285 
-291 GIKKAKEKNY
+291 
-301 EGALKDLISAYKLFP
+301 
-316 DKKIKTQI
+316 
-324 DKLASFLGKKPILF
+324 KPILF
-338 AKEGEKEK
+338 AKEGEKGK

-359 EERPNVMKLA
+359 EKRPNAMKLA

-380 SSRRQSDYMARNSHE
+380 SSRRQSEYMARNSYE
-395 HSYRQDIRS
+395 HTYRKDIRS

-416 KQLLVEPGNMLLKR
+416 KQLLVEPGNILLKR
-430 KLGLLYESKQDWDK
+430 KLGLLYERKQDWDK

-502 FLDAADTK
+502 FLDAGDTK
-510 KMGKDFLK
+510 KMGKEFLK
-518 KSIRQNQNGPIQ
+518 KSIRQNQSGPIQ

-536 EKLENELYDEA
+536 EKLEIELYDEA
-547 VGLAEAGL
+547 IGLAEAGL

-582 YSYQGALQFDPK
+582 YSYQGAIQFDPK

-603 DLYYNR
+603 NLYYNR

-661 DHRFVKNLLPEAYY
+661 DHRLVKNLLPEAYY
-675 ILAIEYNRT
+675 ILAIEYNRA
-684 SEYSKS
+684 SEYSRS

-704 DIWLPEALRI
+704 YIWLPEALRI

-722 SMYRESFTA
+722 AMYRESFTA

-760 MARGAWEKSLKL
+760 MARGAWEKSLEL

-782 LMVAQQGS
+782 LIVAQQGS

>member
-1 MLKNNHYSSR
+1 MLKNNHYSSG
-11 KGLLLFVIGVFLSVL
+11 KGLLLFITGVFLSVL

-31 SSLYAQQRLDDEVM
+31 SSLCAQQRLDDEVM
-45 PKEVGRPQEK
+45 PKEVGRQQEK
-55 ASEPINPTKEVK
+55 ASEPINPTREVK
-67 DAAKFFYLQGVKK
+67 EAAKFFYLQGVKK

-113 SFLDKQTAPDIQE
+113 SFLDNQTTTDIE
-126 VGESLS
+126 DGEFLSNKKTPFMDKLASFFVKKTTLVEKDEEDRKSSS

-137 FIDKLASFFGK
+137 FTDKLASFFGK

-153 EKDEEDRKS
+153 EKDE
-162 SSTKKTPFTER
+162 
-173 LASFFGKQTT
+173 
-183 PSVKNK
+183 

-207 IKIRKSRAVS
+207 IKISKSRGVS

-253 LFPDKKIKTQIDKLT
+253 FFPDKKIKTQIDKLT
-268 SFLGTK
+268 SFLG
-274 PILFATGKIEA
+274 I
-285 ETYYKQ
+285 
-291 GIKKAKEKNY
+291 
-301 EGALKDLISAYKLFP
+301 
-316 DKKIKTQI
+316 
-324 DKLASFLGKKPILF
+324 KPILF
-338 AKEGEKEK
+338 AKEGEKGK
-346 SLPEESDRSVKPA
+346 SFPEESDRSVKPA
-359 EERPNVMKLA
+359 EKRPNAMKLA

-380 SSRRQSDYMARNSHE
+380 SSRRQSEYMARNSYE
-395 HSYRQDIRS
+395 HTYRKDIRS

-416 KQLLVEPGNMLLKR
+416 KQLLVEPGNILLKR
-430 KLGLLYESKQDWDK
+430 KLGLLYERKQDWDK

-502 FLDAADTK
+502 FLDAGDTK
-510 KMGKDFLK
+510 KMGKEFLN
-518 KSIRQNQNGPIQ
+518 KSIRQNQSGPIQ

-547 VGLAEAGL
+547 IGLAEAGL

-603 DLYYNR
+603 NLYYNR

-661 DHRFVKNLLPEAYY
+661 DHRLVKNLLPEAYY
-675 ILAIEYNRT
+675 ILAIEYNRK
-684 SEYSKS
+684 SEHSRS

-722 SMYRESFTA
+722 AMFRESFTA

-760 MARGAWEKSLKL
+760 MARGAWEKSLEL

-782 LMVAQQGS
+782 LIVAQQGS

>member
-1 MLKNNHYSSR
+1 MLKNNHYSSG
-11 KGLLLFVIGVFLSVL
+11 KGLLLFITGVFLSVL

-31 SSLYAQQRLDDEVM
+31 SSLCAQQRLDDEVM
-45 PKEVGRPQEK
+45 PKEVGRQQEK
-55 ASEPINPTKEVK
+55 ASEPINPTREVK
-67 DAAKFFYLQGVKK
+67 EAAKFFYLQGVKK
-80 AEKKD
+80 AEKRN
-85 YAEAL
+85 YGEAL
-90 EDLKKSYG
+90 EDLKKSYK
-98 LFPNKKIK
+98 LFPDKKIK

-113 SFLDKQTAPDIQE
+113 SFLDKKTTPDIKE
-126 VGESLS
+126 DRESLS

-148 KTTPA
+148 KTTPSV
-153 EKDEEDRKS
+153 KDEE
-162 SSTKKTPFTER
+162 
-173 LASFFGKQTT
+173 
-183 PSVKNK
+183 

-207 IKIRKSRAVS
+207 IKISKSRGVS

-253 LFPDKKIKTQIDKLT
+253 FFPDKKIKTQIDKLT
-268 SFLGTK
+268 SFLGIK
-274 PILFATGKIEA
+274 PILFAE
-285 ETYYKQ
+285 
-291 GIKKAKEKNY
+291 
-301 EGALKDLISAYKLFP
+301 
-316 DKKIKTQI
+316 
-324 DKLASFLGKKPILF
+324 
-338 AKEGEKEK
+338 EGEKGK
-346 SLPEESDRSVKPA
+346 SFPEESDRSGKPA
-359 EERPNVMKLA
+359 EKRPNAMKLA

-380 SSRRQSDYMARNSHE
+380 SSRRQSEYMARNSYE
-395 HSYRQDIRS
+395 HTYRKDIRS

-416 KQLLVEPGNMLLKR
+416 KQLLVEPGNILLKR
-430 KLGLLYESKQDWDK
+430 KLGLLYERKQDWDK

-502 FLDAADTK
+502 FLDAGDTK
-510 KMGKDFLK
+510 KMGKEFLK
-518 KSIRQNQNGPIQ
+518 KSIRQNQSGPIQ

-547 VGLAEAGL
+547 IGLAEAGL

-582 YSYQGALQFDPK
+582 YSYQGAIQFDPK

-603 DLYYNR
+603 NLYYNR

-661 DHRFVKNLLPEAYY
+661 DHRLVKNLLPEAYY
-675 ILAIEYNRT
+675 ILAIEYNRA
-684 SEYSKS
+684 SEYSRS

-704 DIWLPEALRI
+704 YIWLPEALRI

-722 SMYRESFTA
+722 AMYRESFTA

-760 MARGAWEKSLKL
+760 MARGAWEKSLEL

-782 LMVAQQGS
+782 LIVAQQGS

>member
-11 KGLLLFVIGVFLSVL
+11 KGLLLFITGVFLSML
-26 ILMPG
+26 IPMPG
-31 SSLYAQQRLDDEVM
+31 SSLYAQQRLDHEVM
-45 PKEVGRPQEK
+45 PKEVGRQQEK
-55 ASEPINPTKEVK
+55 ASEPINPTREVK
-67 DAAKFFYLQGVKK
+67 EAAKFFYLQGLKK

-90 EDLKKSYG
+90 EDLKKSYR

-113 SFLDKQTAPDIQE
+113 SFLDKQTTPDIE
-126 VGESLS
+126 EDRESLS
-132 TKKTP
+132 TKKTV

-148 KTTPA
+148 KTTPV
-153 EKDEEDRKS
+153 EKDEE
-162 SSTKKTPFTER
+162 E
-173 LASFFGKQTT
+173 
-183 PSVKNK
+183 

-201 AEPTTA
+201 TEPTTA
-207 IKIRKSRAVS
+207 IKISKSRGAS

-241 TGALDDLIKAYK
+241 TGALDALIKAYKFFPDKKIKTQIDKLTSFLGIKPILLATGEIEAATYYREGLKKAKGKDYEGALEDLIKAYK

-268 SFLGTK
+268 SFLG
-274 PILFATGKIEA
+274 I
-285 ETYYKQ
+285 
-291 GIKKAKEKNY
+291 
-301 EGALKDLISAYKLFP
+301 
-316 DKKIKTQI
+316 
-324 DKLASFLGKKPILF
+324 KPILF
-338 AKEGEKEK
+338 AKEGEKGK
-346 SLPEESDRSVKPA
+346 SFPEESDRSVKPA
-359 EERPNVMKLA
+359 EKRPNAMKLA

-380 SSRRQSDYMARNSHE
+380 SSRRQSEYMARNSYE
-395 HSYRQDIRS
+395 HTYRKDIRS

-416 KQLLVEPGNMLLKR
+416 KQLLVEPGNILLKR
-430 KLGLLYESKQDWDK
+430 KLGLLYERKQDWDK

-502 FLDAADTK
+502 YLDAGDTK
-510 KMGKDFLK
+510 KMGMEFLK
-518 KSIRQNQNGPIQ
+518 KSIRQNQSGPIQ

-547 VGLAEAGL
+547 IGLAEAGL

-582 YSYQGALQFDPK
+582 YSYQGAIQFDPK

-603 DLYYNR
+603 NLYYNR

-661 DHRFVKNLLPEAYY
+661 DHRLVKNLLPEAYY

-684 SEYSKS
+684 SEYSRS
-690 RSAFD
+690 RFAFD

-704 DIWLPEALRI
+704 YIWLPEALRI

-722 SMYRESFTA
+722 AMYRESFTA

-760 MARGAWEKSLKL
+760 MARGAWEKSLEL

-782 LMVAQQGS
+782 LIVAQQGS

>member
-1 MLKNNHYSSR
+1 MLKNNHYSSG
-11 KGLLLFVIGVFLSVL
+11 KGLLLFITGVFLSVL

-31 SSLYAQQRLDDEVM
+31 SSLCAQQRLDDEVM
-45 PKEVGRPQEK
+45 PKEVGRQQEK
-55 ASEPINPTKEVK
+55 ASEPINPTREVK
-67 DAAKFFYLQGVKK
+67 EAAKFFYLQGVKK
-80 AEKKD
+80 AEKRN
-85 YAEAL
+85 YGEAL
-90 EDLKKSYG
+90 EDLKKSYK
-98 LFPNKKIK
+98 LFPDKKIK

-113 SFLDKQTAPDIQE
+113 SFLDKKTTPDIKE
-126 VGESLS
+126 DRESLS

-148 KTTPA
+148 KTTPSV
-153 EKDEEDRKS
+153 KDEE
-162 SSTKKTPFTER
+162 
-173 LASFFGKQTT
+173 
-183 PSVKNK
+183 

-207 IKIRKSRAVS
+207 IKISKSRGVS

-268 SFLGTK
+268 SFLGIK
-274 PILFATGKIEA
+274 PILFAE
-285 ETYYKQ
+285 
-291 GIKKAKEKNY
+291 
-301 EGALKDLISAYKLFP
+301 
-316 DKKIKTQI
+316 
-324 DKLASFLGKKPILF
+324 
-338 AKEGEKEK
+338 EGEKGK
-346 SLPEESDRSVKPA
+346 SFPEESDRSGKPA
-359 EERPNVMKLA
+359 EKRPNAMKLA

-380 SSRRQSDYMARNSHE
+380 SSRRQSEYMARNSYE
-395 HSYRQDIRS
+395 HTYRKDIRS

-416 KQLLVEPGNMLLKR
+416 KQLLVEPGNILLKR
-430 KLGLLYESKQDWDK
+430 KLGLLYERKQDWDK

-502 FLDAADTK
+502 FLDAGDTK

-547 VGLAEAGL
+547 IGLAEAGL

-582 YSYQGALQFDPK
+582 YSYQGAIQFDPK

-603 DLYYNR
+603 NLYYNR

-684 SEYSKS
+684 SEYSRS

-714 LGKHYREQ
+714 LGKHNREQ
-722 SMYRESFTA
+722 AMFRESFTA

-760 MARGAWEKSLKL
+760 MARGAWEKSLEL

-782 LMVAQQGS
+782 LIVAQQGS

>member
-11 KGLLLFVIGVFLSVL
+11 KGLFLFITGVFLSVL

-45 PKEVGRPQEK
+45 PKEVGRQQEK
-55 ASEPINPTKEVK
+55 ASDPINPTREVK
-67 DAAKFFYLQGVKK
+67 EAAKFFYLQGVKK
-80 AEKKD
+80 AEKRN
-85 YAEAL
+85 YGEAL
-90 EDLKKSYG
+90 EDLKKSYK
-98 LFPNKKIK
+98 LFPDKKIK

-113 SFLDKQTAPDIQE
+113 SFLGKKTTPDIKE
-126 VGESLS
+126 DRESLS

-148 KTTPA
+148 KITPA
-153 EKDEEDRKS
+153 EKDEE
-162 SSTKKTPFTER
+162 
-173 LASFFGKQTT
+173 
-183 PSVKNK
+183 
-189 EEDIQVSEGKKS
+189 EDIQVSKGKKS

-207 IKIRKSRAVS
+207 IKISKSRGVS

-253 LFPDKKIKTQIDKLT
+253 FFPDKKIKTQIDKLT
-268 SFLGTK
+268 SFLGIK
-274 PILFATGKIEA
+274 PILFAE
-285 ETYYKQ
+285 
-291 GIKKAKEKNY
+291 
-301 EGALKDLISAYKLFP
+301 
-316 DKKIKTQI
+316 
-324 DKLASFLGKKPILF
+324 
-338 AKEGEKEK
+338 EGEKGK
-346 SLPEESDRSVKPA
+346 SFPEESDRSVKPA
-359 EERPNVMKLA
+359 EKRPNAMKLA

-380 SSRRQSDYMARNSHE
+380 SSRRQSEYMARNSYE
-395 HSYRQDIRS
+395 HTYRKDIRS

-416 KQLLVEPGNMLLKR
+416 KQLLVEPGNILLKR
-430 KLGLLYESKQDWDK
+430 KLGLLYERKQDWDK

-502 FLDAADTK
+502 FLDAGDTK
-510 KMGKDFLK
+510 KMGKEFLN
-518 KSIRQNQNGPIQ
+518 KSIRQNQSGPIQ

-547 VGLAEAGL
+547 IGLAEAGL
-555 EQHPNH
+555 EQHPSH

-582 YSYQGALQFDPK
+582 YSYQGAIQFDPK

-603 DLYYNR
+603 NLYYNR

-661 DHRFVKNLLPEAYY
+661 DHRLVKNLLPEAYY

-684 SEYSKS
+684 SEYSRS

-704 DIWLPEALRI
+704 YIWLPEALRI

-722 SMYRESFTA
+722 AMYRESFTA

-760 MARGAWEKSLKL
+760 MARGAWEKSLEL

-782 LMVAQQGS
+782 LIVAQQGS

>member
-1 MLKNNHYSSR
+1 MYFHKCEMQNAEFNMLKNNHYSLR
-11 KGLLLFVIGVFLSVL
+11 KGLLLFITGVFLSVL

-31 SSLYAQQRLDDEVM
+31 SSLCAQQRLDDEVM
-45 PKEVGRPQEK
+45 PKEVGRQQEK
-55 ASEPINPTKEVK
+55 ASEPINPTREVK
-67 DAAKFFYLQGVKK
+67 EAAKFFYLQGVKK
-80 AEKKD
+80 AEKRN
-85 YAEAL
+85 YGEAL
-90 EDLKKSYG
+90 EDLKKSYK
-98 LFPNKKIK
+98 LFPDKKIK

-113 SFLDKQTAPDIQE
+113 SFLDKKTTPDIKE
-126 VGESLS
+126 DRESLS

-148 KTTPA
+148 KTTPSV
-153 EKDEEDRKS
+153 KDEE
-162 SSTKKTPFTER
+162 
-173 LASFFGKQTT
+173 
-183 PSVKNK
+183 

-207 IKIRKSRAVS
+207 IKISKSRGVS

-230 QGLKKAKEKDY
+230 QGL
-241 TGALDDLIKAYK
+241 
-253 LFPDKKIKTQIDKLT
+253 
-268 SFLGTK
+268 
-274 PILFATGKIEA
+274 
-285 ETYYKQ
+285 
-291 GIKKAKEKNY
+291 KKAKEKNY

-359 EERPNVMKLA
+359 EKRPNAMKLA

-380 SSRRQSDYMARNSHE
+380 SSRRQSEYMARNSYE
-395 HSYRQDIRS
+395 HTYRKDIRS

-416 KQLLVEPGNMLLKR
+416 KQLLVEPGNILLKR
-430 KLGLLYESKQDWDK
+430 KLGLLYERKQDWDK

-502 FLDAADTK
+502 FLDAGDTK

-518 KSIRQNQNGPIQ
+518 KSIRQNQSGPIQ

-536 EKLENELYDEA
+536 EKLEIELYDEA
-547 VGLAEAGL
+547 IGLAEAGL
-555 EQHPNH
+555 ELHPNN

-567 KGIGLEQNGEIEQAR
+567 KGIGLEKNGEIEQAR
-582 YSYQGALQFDPK
+582 YSYQGAIQFDPK

-603 DLYYNR
+603 NLYYNR

-684 SEYSKS
+684 SEYSRS

-704 DIWLPEALRI
+704 YIWLPEALRI

-722 SMYRESFTA
+722 AMYRESFTA

-760 MARGAWEKSLKL
+760 MARGAWEKSLEL

-782 LMVAQQGS
+782 LIVAQQGS

>member
-11 KGLLLFVIGVFLSVL
+11 KGLLLFITKVFLSVL

-45 PKEVGRPQEK
+45 PKEVGRQQEK
-55 ASEPINPTKEVK
+55 ASEPINPTREVK
-67 DAAKFFYLQGVKK
+67 EAAKFFYLQGVKK

-113 SFLDKQTAPDIQE
+113 SFLGKQTTPEIEED
-126 VGESLS
+126 GKSS
-132 TKKTP
+132 FTKKTP

-162 SSTKKTPFTER
+162 SSTKKIPFTDK
-173 LASFFGKQTT
+173 LASFFGKKTT
-183 PSVKNK
+183 PAEKDE

-253 LFPDKKIKTQIDKLT
+253 LFPDKKIKTQIDKL
-268 SFLGTK
+268 
-274 PILFATGKIEA
+274 
-285 ETYYKQ
+285 
-291 GIKKAKEKNY
+291 
-301 EGALKDLISAYKLFP
+301 
-316 DKKIKTQI
+316 
-324 DKLASFLGKKPILF
+324 ASFLGKKPILF
-338 AKEGEKEK
+338 AKEGEKGK

-359 EERPNVMKLA
+359 EKRPNAMKLA

-380 SSRRQSDYMARNSHE
+380 SSRRQSDYMARNSYE
-395 HSYRQDIRS
+395 HNYRKDIRS

-416 KQLLVEPGNMLLKR
+416 KQLLVEPGNILLKR
-430 KLGLLYESKQDWDK
+430 KLGLLYERKQDWDK

-547 VGLAEAGL
+547 IGLAEAGL

-603 DLYYNR
+603 NLYYNR

-684 SEYSKS
+684 SEYSRS

-722 SMYRESFTA
+722 AMYRESFTA

-760 MARGAWEKSLKL
+760 MARGAWEKSLEL

>member
-11 KGLLLFVIGVFLSVL
+11 KGLLLFITGVFLSVL

-31 SSLYAQQRLDDEVM
+31 SSLCAQQRLDDEVM
-45 PKEVGRPQEK
+45 PKEVGRQQEK
-55 ASEPINPTKEVK
+55 ASEPINPTREVK
-67 DAAKFFYLQGVKK
+67 EAAKFFYLQGVKK

-90 EDLKKSYG
+90 EDLKKSYR

-113 SFLDKQTAPDIQE
+113 SFLDKQTTPAEKDE
-126 VGESLS
+126 EDRESLS

-153 EKDEEDRKS
+153 EKDEEDTKS
-162 SSTKKTPFTER
+162 SSTKKIPFTDK
-173 LASFFGKQTT
+173 LASFFGKKTT
-183 PSVKNK
+183 PAEKDEEE

-207 IKIRKSRAVS
+207 IKIRKSRAAS

-241 TGALDDLIKAYK
+241 TGALDALIKAYK
-253 LFPDKKIKTQIDKLT
+253 FFPDKKIKTQIDKLT
-268 SFLGTK
+268 SFLG
-274 PILFATGKIEA
+274 I
-285 ETYYKQ
+285 
-291 GIKKAKEKNY
+291 
-301 EGALKDLISAYKLFP
+301 
-316 DKKIKTQI
+316 
-324 DKLASFLGKKPILF
+324 KPILF
-338 AKEGEKEK
+338 AKEGEKGK
-346 SLPEESDRSVKPA
+346 SFPEESDRSGKPA
-359 EERPNVMKLA
+359 EKRPNAMKLA

-380 SSRRQSDYMARNSHE
+380 SSRRQSEYMARNSYE
-395 HSYRQDIRS
+395 HTYRKDIRS

-416 KQLLVEPGNMLLKR
+416 KQLLVEPGNILLKR
-430 KLGLLYESKQDWDK
+430 KLGLLYERKQDWDK
-444 AKEIYLDLIQQES
+444 AKEIYLDLIQKES

-502 FLDAADTK
+502 YLDAGDTK
-510 KMGKDFLK
+510 KMGMEFLK
-518 KSIRQNQNGPIQ
+518 KSIRQNQSGPIQ

-547 VGLAEAGL
+547 IGLAEAGL

-582 YSYQGALQFDPK
+582 YSYQGAIQFDPK

-603 DLYYNR
+603 NLYYNR

-661 DHRFVKNLLPEAYY
+661 DHRLVKNLLPEAYY

-684 SEYSKS
+684 SEYSRS

-704 DIWLPEALRI
+704 YIWLPEALRI

-722 SMYRESFTA
+722 AMYRESFTA

-760 MARGAWEKSLKL
+760 MARGAWEKSLEL

-782 LMVAQQGS
+782 LIVAQQGS

>member
-11 KGLLLFVIGVFLSVL
+11 KGLLLFITGVFLSVL

-31 SSLYAQQRLDDEVM
+31 PSLYAQQRLDDEVM
-45 PKEVGRPQEK
+45 PKEVGRQQEK
-55 ASEPINPTKEVK
+55 ASEPINPTREVK
-67 DAAKFFYLQGVKK
+67 EAAKFFYLQGVKK
-80 AEKKD
+80 AEKRN
-85 YAEAL
+85 YGEAL
-90 EDLKKSYG
+90 EDLKKSYK
-98 LFPNKKIK
+98 LFPDKKIK

-113 SFLDKQTAPDIQE
+113 SFLDIQTTTEIEED
-126 VGESLS
+126 GESLS

-148 KTTPA
+148 KTTPSV
-153 EKDEEDRKS
+153 KDEE
-162 SSTKKTPFTER
+162 
-173 LASFFGKQTT
+173 
-183 PSVKNK
+183 

-207 IKIRKSRAVS
+207 IKIRKSRAAS

-241 TGALDDLIKAYK
+241 TGALDALIKAYK
-253 LFPDKKIKTQIDKLT
+253 FFPDKKIKTQIDKLT
-268 SFLGTK
+268 SFLG
-274 PILFATGKIEA
+274 I
-285 ETYYKQ
+285 
-291 GIKKAKEKNY
+291 
-301 EGALKDLISAYKLFP
+301 
-316 DKKIKTQI
+316 
-324 DKLASFLGKKPILF
+324 KPILF
-338 AKEGEKEK
+338 AKEGEKGK
-346 SLPEESDRSVKPA
+346 SFPEESDRSVKPA
-359 EERPNVMKLA
+359 EKRPNAMKLA

-380 SSRRQSDYMARNSHE
+380 SSRRQSEYMARNSYE
-395 HSYRQDIRS
+395 HTYRKDIRS

-416 KQLLVEPGNMLLKR
+416 KQLLVEPGNILLKR
-430 KLGLLYESKQDWDK
+430 KLGLLYERKQDWDK

-476 DKARYLFEE
+476 NKARYLFEE

-502 FLDAADTK
+502 YLDAGDTK
-510 KMGKDFLK
+510 KMGMEFLK

-547 VGLAEAGL
+547 IALAEAGL

-582 YSYQGALQFDPK
+582 YSYQGAIQFDPK

-603 DLYYNR
+603 NLYYNR

-661 DHRFVKNLLPEAYY
+661 DHRLVKNLLPEAYY

-684 SEYSKS
+684 SEYSRS

-704 DIWLPEALRI
+704 YIWLPEALRI

-722 SMYRESFTA
+722 AMYRESFTA

-746 LGLGITYWAIGENM
+746 LGLGITYWKMGENL
-760 MARGAWEKSLKL
+760 MAKGAWKKSLEL

-782 LMVAQQGS
+782 LIVAQQKS

>member
-11 KGLLLFVIGVFLSVL
+11 KGLLLFITGVFLSVL

-45 PKEVGRPQEK
+45 PKEVGRQQEK
-55 ASEPINPTKEVK
+55 ASEPINPTREVK
-67 DAAKFFYLQGVKK
+67 EAAKFFYLQGLKK

-90 EDLKKSYG
+90 EDLKKSYR

-113 SFLDKQTAPDIQE
+113 SFLDKQTTPDIE
-126 VGESLS
+126 KDRESLS
-132 TKKTP
+132 TKKTV

-148 KTTPA
+148 KTTPFVKE
-153 EKDEEDRKS
+153 EKDEEK
-162 SSTKKTPFTER
+162 
-173 LASFFGKQTT
+173 
-183 PSVKNK
+183 
-189 EEDIQVSEGKKS
+189 DIQVTEGKKS

-207 IKIRKSRAVS
+207 IKIRKSRAAS

-268 SFLGTK
+268 SFLGIK

-285 ETYYKQ
+285 ENYYRE
-291 GIKKAKEKNY
+291 GLKKAKEKDY
-301 EGALKDLISAYKLFP
+301 EGALEDLINAYKLFP

-324 DKLASFLGKKPILF
+324 DKLTSFLGIKPILF
-338 AKEGEKEK
+338 AKEGEKGK
-346 SLPEESDRSVKPA
+346 SFPEESDRSVKPA
-359 EERPNVMKLA
+359 EKRPNAMKLA

-380 SSRRQSDYMARNSHE
+380 SSRRQSEYMARNSYE
-395 HSYRQDIRS
+395 HTYRKDIRS

-416 KQLLVEPGNMLLKR
+416 KQLLVEPGNILLKR
-430 KLGLLYESKQDWDK
+430 KLGLLYERKQDWDK

-502 FLDAADTK
+502 YLDAGDTK
-510 KMGKDFLK
+510 KMGMEFLK
-518 KSIRQNQNGPIQ
+518 KSIRQNQSGPIQ

-547 VGLAEAGL
+547 IGLAEAGL

-582 YSYQGALQFDPK
+582 YSYQGAIQFDPK

-603 DLYYNR
+603 NLYYNR

-661 DHRFVKNLLPEAYY
+661 DHRLVKNLLPEAYY

-684 SEYSKS
+684 SEYSRS
-690 RSAFD
+690 RFAFD

-704 DIWLPEALRI
+704 YIWLPEALRI

-722 SMYRESFTA
+722 AMYRESFTA

-760 MARGAWEKSLKL
+760 MARGAWEKSLEL

-782 LMVAQQGS
+782 LIVAQQGS

>member
-1 MLKNNHYSSR
+1 MCFHEGETLNAEFNMLKNNHYSSR
-11 KGLLLFVIGVFLSVL
+11 KGLLLFITGVFLSML
-26 ILMPG
+26 IPMPG

-45 PKEVGRPQEK
+45 PKEVGRQQEK
-55 ASEPINPTKEVK
+55 ASEPINPTREVK
-67 DAAKFFYLQGVKK
+67 EAAKFFYLQGVKK
-80 AEKKD
+80 AEKRN
-85 YAEAL
+85 YGEAL
-90 EDLKKSYG
+90 EDLKKSYK
-98 LFPNKKIK
+98 LFPDKKIK

-113 SFLDKQTAPDIQE
+113 SFLDIQTTTDIE
-126 VGESLS
+126 EDGESLS

-148 KTTPA
+148 KTTPFVKE
-153 EKDEEDRKS
+153 EKDEEK
-162 SSTKKTPFTER
+162 
-173 LASFFGKQTT
+173 
-183 PSVKNK
+183 
-189 EEDIQVSEGKKS
+189 DIQVTDGKKS

-207 IKIRKSRAVS
+207 IKISKLRGVS
-217 LITGKLGAATYYK
+217 LITDELGAATYYK

-268 SFLGTK
+268 SFLG
-274 PILFATGKIEA
+274 I
-285 ETYYKQ
+285 
-291 GIKKAKEKNY
+291 
-301 EGALKDLISAYKLFP
+301 
-316 DKKIKTQI
+316 
-324 DKLASFLGKKPILF
+324 KPILF
-338 AKEGEKEK
+338 AKEGEKGK
-346 SLPEESDRSVKPA
+346 SFPEESDRSVKPA
-359 EERPNVMKLA
+359 EKRPNAMKLA

-380 SSRRQSDYMARNSHE
+380 SSRRQSEYMARNSYE
-395 HSYRQDIRS
+395 HNYRKDIRS

-416 KQLLVEPGNMLLKR
+416 KQLLVEPGNILLKR
-430 KLGLLYESKQDWDK
+430 KLGLLYERKQDWDK

-502 FLDAADTK
+502 YLDAGDTK
-510 KMGKDFLK
+510 KMGMEFLK

-547 VGLAEAGL
+547 IALAEAGL

-582 YSYQGALQFDPK
+582 YSYQGAIQFDPK

-603 DLYYNR
+603 NLYYNR

-661 DHRFVKNLLPEAYY
+661 DHQLVKNLLPEAYY

-684 SEYSKS
+684 SEYSRS

-704 DIWLPEALRI
+704 YIWLPEALRI

-722 SMYRESFTA
+722 AMYRESFTA

-760 MARGAWEKSLKL
+760 MARGAWEKSLEL

-782 LMVAQQGS
+782 LIVAQQGS

>member
-11 KGLLLFVIGVFLSVL
+11 KGLFLFITGVFLSVL

-45 PKEVGRPQEK
+45 PKEVGRQQEK
-55 ASEPINPTKEVK
+55 ASEPINPTREVK
-67 DAAKFFYLQGVKK
+67 EAAKFFYLQGVKK
-80 AEKKD
+80 AEKRN
-85 YAEAL
+85 YGEAL
-90 EDLKKSYG
+90 EDLKKSYR
-98 LFPNKKIK
+98 LFPDKKIK

-113 SFLDKQTAPDIQE
+113 SFLGKQTTPDIE
-126 VGESLS
+126 EDGESLS

-148 KTTPA
+148 KITPA
-153 EKDEEDRKS
+153 EKDE
-162 SSTKKTPFTER
+162 
-173 LASFFGKQTT
+173 
-183 PSVKNK
+183 

-207 IKIRKSRAVS
+207 IKISKSRGVS

-230 QGLKKAKEKDY
+230 QGLKKAKEIDY

-253 LFPDKKIKTQIDKLT
+253 FFPDKKIKTQIDKLT
-268 SFLGTK
+268 SFLGIK

-285 ETYYKQ
+285 ETYYRE
-291 GIKKAKEKNY
+291 GLKKAKEKDY

-359 EERPNVMKLA
+359 EKRPNAMKLA

-380 SSRRQSDYMARNSHE
+380 SSRRQSEYMARNSYE
-395 HSYRQDIRS
+395 HTYRKDIRS

-416 KQLLVEPGNMLLKR
+416 KQLLVEPGNILLKR
-430 KLGLLYESKQDWDK
+430 KLGLLYERKQDWDK

-502 FLDAADTK
+502 YLDDAGDTK

-518 KSIRQNQNGPIQ
+518 KSIRQNQSGPIQ

-536 EKLENELYDEA
+536 EKLEIELYDEA
-547 VGLAEAGL
+547 IGLAEAGL

-582 YSYQGALQFDPK
+582 YSYQGAIQFDPK

-603 DLYYNR
+603 NLYYNR

-648 AASAWESLLHYQK
+648 AASAWESLLYYQK
-661 DHRFVKNLLPEAYY
+661 DHQLVKNLLPEAYY

-684 SEYSKS
+684 SEYSRS

-704 DIWLPEALRI
+704 YIWLPEALRI

-722 SMYRESFTA
+722 AMYRESFTA

-760 MARGAWEKSLKL
+760 MARGAWEKSLEL

-782 LMVAQQGS
+782 LIVAQQGS

>member
-1 MLKNNHYSSR
+1 MLKNNHYSLR
-11 KGLLLFVIGVFLSVL
+11 KGFLLFITGGFLSVL

-31 SSLYAQQRLDDEVM
+31 SSLYGQQRLDDEVM

-55 ASEPINPTKEVK
+55 ASEPINPTREVK
-67 DAAKFFYLQGVKK
+67 EAAKFFYLQGVKK

-113 SFLDKQTAPDIQE
+113 SFLDNQTTPDIE
-126 VGESLS
+126 DGESLS
-132 TKKTP
+132 TKKTA

-148 KTTPA
+148 KTTPSI
-153 EKDEEDRKS
+153 KDEDEK
-162 SSTKKTPFTER
+162 
-173 LASFFGKQTT
+173 
-183 PSVKNK
+183 
-189 EEDIQVSEGKKS
+189 EDIQVSEGKKS
-201 AEPTTA
+201 AEPTKA
-207 IKIRKSRAVS
+207 IKIRKSKAVS

-253 LFPDKKIKTQIDKLT
+253 F
-268 SFLGTK
+268 
-274 PILFATGKIEA
+274 
-285 ETYYKQ
+285 
-291 GIKKAKEKNY
+291 
-301 EGALKDLISAYKLFP
+301 FP

-338 AKEGEKEK
+338 AKEGEKGK

-359 EERPNVMKLA
+359 EKRPNVMKLA

-380 SSRRQSDYMARNSHE
+380 SSRRQSDYMARNSYE
-395 HSYRQDIRS
+395 HNYRKDIRS

-476 DKARYLFEE
+476 NKARYLFEE

-502 FLDAADTK
+502 FLDAGDTK

-547 VGLAEAGL
+547 IGLAEAGL

-603 DLYYNR
+603 NLYYNR

-661 DHRFVKNLLPEAYY
+661 DHRLVKNLLPEAYY

-722 SMYRESFTA
+722 AMFRESFTA

-760 MARGAWEKSLKL
+760 MARGAWEKSLEL